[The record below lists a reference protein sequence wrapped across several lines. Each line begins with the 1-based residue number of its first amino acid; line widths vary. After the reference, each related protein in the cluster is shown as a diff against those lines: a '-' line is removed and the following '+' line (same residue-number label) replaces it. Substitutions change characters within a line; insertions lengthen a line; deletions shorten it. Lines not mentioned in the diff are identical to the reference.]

1 EPFHMGNEAE
11 PGVYRYPVTV
21 DGTQH
26 TVTVRASIARP
37 EARRS
42 DVSDHP
48 WPDTANPNR
57 DAGSQTWG
65 QHARRNIGVS
75 LVRKGRE
82 LDLDTSWAIG
92 YNPVERWWGIEVDF
106 PPELDEVFGVTNN
119 KQTAVV
125 FSSLADFDWSAEQD
139 PDETPKEFKDR
150 LRELG
155 DARLPLIDLAQYLKG
170 LLKIGRAHV

>member
-1 EPFHMGNEAE
+1 MAPVRDGKVLEGDNGAYYAEPNDPLYLMAKTGTPAPFNSTPMFEPFHMGNEAE

-119 KQTAVV
+119 KQTAV
-125 FSSLADFDWSAEQD
+125 
-139 PDETPKEFKDR
+139 
-150 LRELG
+150 
-155 DARLPLIDLAQYLKG
+155 
-170 LLKIGRAHV
+170 

>member
-1 EPFHMGNEAE
+1 N
-11 PGVYRYPVTV
+11 T
-21 DGTQH
+21 
-26 TVTVRASIARP
+26 
-37 EARRS
+37 
-42 DVSDHP
+42 
-48 WPDTANPNR
+48 NR
-57 DAGSQTWG
+57 DASSQTWG
-65 QHARRNIGVS
+65 QHVRRNIGVS

-92 YNPVERWWGIEVDF
+92 YSPVERGWGIEVDF

-125 FSSLADFDWSAEQD
+125 FSSLADFDWSSEQD

-155 DARLPLIDLAQYLKG
+155 DPRLPLIDLAQYLKG
-170 LLKIGRAHV
+170 LLSTMRLKIGRASRTG